1 MPSNISL
8 NRFGVFAAVGY
19 LCAGSVVAILAG
31 LPLFA
36 VYLESNLYLVAGVF
50 VACFIVAAAVGML
63 LIHYLVPRYGAK
75 PIYEQDILIYMIGM
89 LFMALTIN
97 QAMFLIGIF
106 ITFGALAVFFYEN
119 FTRQISIAR
128 RGFPTALALCGW
140 GLGPIV
146 AVIAIASLLDY
157 GLIVARVLFAHYI
170 VIAFWVWIQRLS
182 MHEEYSDAPTF
193 LLGHSHVKT
202 DKEKAA
208 EVDAGYT
215 GEVKPAAEKSED
227 DKAAEKAVAAEAEV
241 IDEPKAEDKSEA
253 DTASQKTE
261 DQSESKTDKKEA
273 GE

>member
-8 NRFGVFAAVGY
+8 SRFGVFAAVGY
-19 LCAGSVVAILAG
+19 ICAGSVVAILAG

-50 VACFIVAAAVGML
+50 VACFIVAAAAGML

-75 PIYEQDILIYMIGM
+75 NIYEQDILIYMIGM

-97 QAMFLIGIF
+97 QAMFLIGTF

-146 AVIAIASLLDY
+146 AVIAIAALLDY

-182 MHEEYSDAPTF
+182 MHEAYSDAPTF
-193 LLGHSHVKT
+193 LLGHSHVKSA
-202 DKEKAA
+202 DDKAA
-208 EVDAGYT
+208 AVDAGYT
-215 GEVKPAAEKSED
+215 GDLKAQSSDDDAAD
-227 DKAAEKAVAAEAEV
+227 QAVSAEAEV
-241 IDEPKAEDKSEA
+241 VAENKEESQTEEQAELKSG
-253 DTASQKTE
+253 
-261 DQSESKTDKKEA
+261 KKEA

>member
-8 NRFGVFAAVGY
+8 SRFGVFAAVGY

-50 VACFIVAAAVGML
+50 VACFIVAAAAGML

-75 PIYEQDILIYMIGM
+75 NIYEQDILIYMIGM

-146 AVIAIASLLDY
+146 AVIAIAALLDY

-193 LLGHSHVKT
+193 LLGHSHVKST
-202 DKEKAA
+202 DEKAA
-208 EVDAGYT
+208 AVDAGYT
-215 GEVKPAAEKSED
+215 GEVKAQSAD
-227 DKAAEKAVAAEAEV
+227 DKAADQAVNAEAEV
-241 IDEPKAEDKSEA
+241 VEDSQSADSEEPKEAEEKAEP
-253 DTASQKTE
+253 E
-261 DQSESKTDKKEA
+261 PGKKEA